1 LNPFVTIVSGLPRSG
16 TSMMMKMLEAGG
28 KELISDGVRQAD
40 ADNPGGYFEFEKVKR
55 LREDKS
61 WLGQAAGKALKVVSR
76 LLYELPMDRSYK
88 VIFMQR
94 NLHEILASQAQMLCR
109 LGRPVGDVDDSEMRD
124 LFERHLAE
132 VKKWLVEGESFSV
145 IHISYNQILQDPG
158 GQSLAIKQFLGEDL
172 DVDKMAAVVD
182 EGLYRQKM
190 V

>member
-1 LNPFVTIVSGLPRSG
+1 
-16 TSMMMKMLEAGG
+16 
-28 KELISDGVRQAD
+28 
-40 ADNPGGYFEFEKVKR
+40 
-55 LREDKS
+55 
-61 WLGQAAGKALKVVSR
+61 
-76 LLYELPMDRSYK
+76 
-88 VIFMQR
+88 MQR